1 MSRSAMPLTPSRHPA
16 PMAAADVAALSAVCL
31 NCWKPGLAA
40 QGRSARHSEVFASGR
55 DAGGSALALS
65 LALDQWRSQAAG
77 ERAEAEDRRA
87 ILWVQDRAAAR
98 LGGRPYRP
106 GLPQAVQHRLIHV
119 LAEKPQDL
127 LFALEEGLRCREVA
141 CVIGEL
147 AGNPKALDFT
157 ASRRLSLTAEKHGVP
172 LWLVR
177 LDAARDLSSA
187 RMRWEVRPA
196 PSRPPLWNAQGPG
209 APRWHAEL
217 FRARSHPPGKWTISD
232 DGDIL
237 TADHPVE
244 RSAEH
249 TAAPHPVGLAF
260 AAGGRSLAG

>member
-1 MSRSAMPLTPSRHPA
+1 MSRSAMPPTSSYPTA
-16 PMAAADVAALSAVCL
+16 PVAAADVAALSAVRSKG
-31 NCWKPGLAA
+31 WKPGLAA
-40 QGRSARHSEVFASGR
+40 QGRFARHSEVFSSGR
-55 DAGGSALALS
+55 DAVGSALALS
-65 LALDQWRSQAAG
+65 LALDELRSQAAG
-77 ERAEAEDRRA
+77 EVAEAEDRRA

-106 GLPQAVQHRLIHV
+106 GLPQAVQHRLVHV

-196 PSRPPLWNAQGPG
+196 PSRPPQWNTQAPG
-209 APRWHAEL
+209 APRWQAEL

-232 DGDIL
+232 DGDVL
-237 TADHPVE
+237 TADRLASRPVD
-244 RSAEH
+244 RS
-249 TAAPHPVGLAF
+249 AAPHPVGLAF